1 MKPHHS
7 EARRL
12 NPMTRACRAAGVEPA
27 LGLAADL
34 LPLNRGV
41 LLVIGG
47 QPPVASS
54 GSSGPASRSTARGSA
69 GREPAGTFRAGL
81 ELIGQPVA
89 IDRHGIK
96 VIWAEED
103 PRWRGRR

>member
-41 LLVIGG
+41 LLVIG
-47 QPPVASS
+47 
-54 GSSGPASRSTARGSA
+54 RTAA
-69 GREPAGTFRAGL
+69 GRVFWVERAGL
-81 ELIGQPVA
+81 ALDGARI
-89 IDRHGIK
+89 
-96 VIWAEED
+96 
-103 PRWRGRR
+103 RRT